1 MRLHISRSI
10 LMFFSLGHNGWFDG
24 CLSPIWSTLTWL
36 AWSAGTV
43 ATLVSTIEGEPL
55 RRSSVFSG
63 LLGPVSDNLREDS
76 TRHTVV
82 QLCVQLGKGVAGIHG
97 SLSDVSDH
105 ELPDGLILGADLGA
119 VSAPDELDMA
129 TAVLVASSVTTL
141 EGHFHSLVEVNQA
154 ILAWSWPCQV
164 HLMNL
169 TWPRP
174 CLL

>member
-1 MRLHISRSI
+1 MRLHISKSI
-10 LMFFSLGHNGWFDG
+10 LMFFSLGQNCWFDG

-36 AWSAGTV
+36 AWSTRTV
-43 ATLVSTIEGEPL
+43 STLVSAIEGEPL

-63 LLGPVSDNLREDS
+63 LLRPVSDNLRVDS

-97 SLSDVSDH
+97 SLRNVSNCSSLNDVSD
-105 ELPDGLILGADLGA
+105 
-119 VSAPDELDMA
+119 DELDMA

-154 ILAWSWPCQV
+154 IL
-164 HLMNL
+164 
-169 TWPRP
+169 
-174 CLL
+174 

>member
-1 MRLHISRSI
+1 MRLHISKSI
-10 LMFFSLGHNGWFDG
+10 LMFFSLGHNGWFVG

-43 ATLVSTIEGEPL
+43 ASLLSTIEGEPL

-63 LLGPVSDNLREDS
+63 LLRPVSDNLGVDS
-76 TRHTVV
+76 ARHTVV
-82 QLCVQLGKGVAGIHG
+82 QLCVQLWKGVAGIHG
-97 SLSDVSDH
+97 SLRDVSNCSGLNDVSEH

-141 EGHFHSLVEVNQA
+141 EGHFHSLSEVNPA
-154 ILAWSWPCQV
+154 
-164 HLMNL
+164 NL
-169 TWPRP
+169 S
-174 CLL
+174 LVSI

>member
-1 MRLHISRSI
+1 MRLHISKSI

-43 ATLVSTIEGEPL
+43 ASLLSTIEGEPL

-63 LLGPVSDNLREDS
+63 LLRPVSDNLGVDS
-76 TRHTVV
+76 ARHTVV
-82 QLCVQLGKGVAGIHG
+82 QLCVQLWKGVAGIHG
-97 SLSDVSDH
+97 SLRDVSNCSSLNDVS
-105 ELPDGLILGADLGA
+105 DGLILRAYLGA

-141 EGHFHSLVEVNQA
+141 EGHFHSLSEVNQA
-154 ILAWSWPCQV
+154 
-164 HLMNL
+164 N
-169 TWPRP
+169 
-174 CLL
+174 